1 MSEASERP
9 AYQVRVIEEKAELD
23 AKIQKLATFLESKPM
38 LEDRAAELLSA
49 QLGVMN
55 EYSAILESRIKLF
68 DAT

>member
-9 AYQVRVIEEKAELD
+9 TYQVRVIEEKAELD
-23 AKIQKLATFLESKPM
+23 AKIQKLTTFLESKPM

-49 QLGVMN
+49 QLGAMN
-55 EYSAILESRIKLF
+55 EYSTILESRIELF

>member
-23 AKIQKLATFLESKPM
+23 AKIQKLAAFLESKPM

-49 QLGVMN
+49 QFGVMN
-55 EYSAILESRIKLF
+55 EYSAILESRIELF